1 MNEYQKKAWDCL
13 TPTEQQSL
21 FLQLS
26 ESKSSWEAGE
36 ILKLS
41 HYKYLEI
48 KERSEKFFRLFSDF
62 FEIHESIFRPDCP
75 CERNFQDYIE
85 ACIEKRMKR
94 KEALL
99 NTGDASQLVPKV
111 NTRNLERNIRRLQGS
126 DNEWDKHSLGLIL
139 EFDRWNNFRILP
151 RQVHATLCFQKK
163 SQ

>member
-62 FEIHESIFRPDCP
+62 FEIHESIFRPDCL

-94 KEALL
+94 K
-99 NTGDASQLVPKV
+99 
-111 NTRNLERNIRRLQGS
+111 RLY
-126 DNEWDKHSLGLIL
+126 
-139 EFDRWNNFRILP
+139 
-151 RQVHATLCFQKK
+151 
-163 SQ
+163 